1 MRAIGKT
8 PTVLPMAFLMPW
20 HRKFTE
26 EGDWMDDELYMRQA
40 LALACMAEGD
50 TSPNPMVGAVIVSA
64 DGDVVGVGYHHKAG
78 QPHAEINALKEA
90 KKLARDGTIYVT
102 LEPCAHFGRT
112 GPCCEAIIAAG
123 LKRVVAAIE
132 DPNPKVAGN
141 GFKRLRDAGI
151 EVTVGVCEEEARLLN
166 EKFLHWITRQRPFV
180 SLKYAMTL
188 DGKIASRTGDSKWI
202 TGEDARAYGHYLRKA
217 HDCIL
222 VGKNTVLADDPELT
236 TRLVEGRNPLRI
248 ALDNN
253 CEIPLTAKIFDGE
266 ADTLLVTGTE
276 LSSGKQA
283 KLEALQAL
291 PKVEVLQLP
300 SVDGKLSIAMLLEEL
315 AKRNLTSVLVEGGST
330 VHGDFLEAG
339 LIDRIYAFI
348 APKLIGGRDALTPVG
363 GRGFALMEDC
373 YILKDTETLPLGAD
387 VLLTGRVE
395 RKSC

>member
-1 MRAIGKT
+1 
-8 PTVLPMAFLMPW
+8 
-20 HRKFTE
+20 
-26 EGDWMDDELYMRQA
+26 MDDELYMRQA
-40 LALACMAEGD
+40 LALACLAEGD

-64 DGDVVGVGYHHKAG
+64 EGEVVGEGYHHKAG

-90 KKLARDGTIYVT
+90 KKLARGGTIYVT
-102 LEPCAHFGRT
+102 LEPCSHFGRT

-141 GFKRLRDAGI
+141 GFQRLRAAGI

-166 EKFLHWITRQRPFV
+166 EKFFHWIVTGRPFV

-188 DGKIASRTGDSKWI
+188 DGKIATRTGDSKWI

-248 ALDNN
+248 VLDSN
-253 CEIPLTAKIFDGE
+253 CEIPMTAKVFDGE
-266 ADTLLVTGTE
+266 AETMLVTGNA
-276 LSSGKQA
+276 LSGAKQA
-283 KLEALQAL
+283 KADALREL
-291 PKVEVLQLP
+291 PKVEVL
-300 SVDGKLSIAMLLEEL
+300 LEEL
-315 AKRNLTSVLVEGGST
+315 ARRNLTSILVEGGST

-339 LIDRIYAFI
+339 LVDRIYAFI
-348 APKLIGGRDALTPVG
+348 APKLIGGKEALTPVG
-363 GRGFALMEDC
+363 GTGLALMEDC

-387 VLLTGRVE
+387 ILLTGRVE
-395 RKSC
+395 RNKC

>member
-1 MRAIGKT
+1 M
-8 PTVLPMAFLMPW
+8 L
-20 HRKFTE
+20 E
-26 EGDWMDDELYMRQA
+26 EGDLMDDELYMRQA
-40 LALACMAEGD
+40 LALACLAEGD

-64 DGDVVGVGYHHKAG
+64 EGEVVGEGYHHKAG
-78 QPHAEINALKEA
+78 LPHAEINALNEA
-90 KKLARDGTIYVT
+90 KKLARGGTIYVT
-102 LEPCAHFGRT
+102 LEPCSHFGRT

-141 GFKRLRDAGI
+141 

-166 EKFLHWITRQRPFV
+166 EKFFHWIVTGRPFV
-180 SLKYAMTL
+180 ALKYAMTL
-188 DGKIASRTGDSKWI
+188 DGKIATRTGDSKWI

-248 ALDNN
+248 VLDSN
-253 CEIPLTAKIFDGE
+253 CEIPMTAKVFDGE
-266 ADTLLVTGTE
+266 AETLLVTGNA
-276 LSSGKQA
+276 LSGAKQA
-283 KLEALQAL
+283 KADALREL

-300 SVDGKLSIAMLLEEL
+300 AVNGKLPVALLLEEL
-315 AKRNLTSVLVEGGST
+315 ARRNLISILVEGGST

-339 LIDRIYAFI
+339 LVDRIYAFI
-348 APKLIGGRDALTPVG
+348 APKLIGGREALTPVG
-363 GRGFALMEDC
+363 GTGLALMEDC

-387 VLLTGRVE
+387 ILLTGRVE
-395 RKSC
+395 RNKC